1 MNPILSK
8 LSYMQAVRRGL
19 DRNGFME
26 LRQEVL
32 QGGVIVSIFCAED
45 AEPF

>member
-19 DRNGFME
+19 NRTGFME
-26 LRQEVL
+26 LRREVL
-32 QGGVIVSIFCAED
+32 QGGVVCINISRKD
-45 AEPF
+45 AEPS